1 MKTRTSD
8 TQAQPGSFFDHAL
21 QITLPGREE
30 INTTGIVFTDDR
42 APIEAM
48 TNRLVLDYLVGEE
61 LEKIP

>member
-1 MKTRTSD
+1 M
-8 TQAQPGSFFDHAL
+8 
-21 QITLPGREE
+21 TLPGREE